1 MDWKLIGENIRHVRT
16 SSGFTQRE
24 LARRAGVTLSTIYH
38 AECGRPLMRQTL
50 EKICHGC
57 DTSIEG
63 ILKIQRERLTDN
75 IALLIDPLVETP
87 WNVLVEL
94 RSKVP
99 SDDRERIQS
108 PEERMRLGKLGF
120 VACFV
125 RSTSFV
131 MPEGPGLLQLELYGS
146 MEGSLNESLYRHC
159 LLSCTSGTV
168 RLEVGGESGT
178 LTAGGIAGFRSAD
191 LQRLDPVGDELP
203 VRLTWI
209 GAVRIGKVPHA
220 SAGKTR
226 VRPRRVG

>member
-1 MDWKLIGENIRHVRT
+1 MDWKLIGNNIRHVRT
-16 SSGFTQRE
+16 ASGFTQKD
-24 LARRAGVTLSTIYH
+24 LAQRAGVTLSTIYH

-50 EKICHGC
+50 EKICQGC
-57 DTSIEG
+57 DTSLEG
-63 ILKIQRERLTDN
+63 LLNIQRDRLSEDVR
-75 IALLIDPLVETP
+75 LLVDPCLKTP

-99 SDDRERIQS
+99 KDDTERIQS
-108 PEERMRLGKLGF
+108 PEERMRLGRLGF

-125 RSTSFV
+125 RSTTFI

-146 MEGSLNESLYRHC
+146 MDGSLNESLYRDC

-168 RLEVGGESGT
+168 RLEVAGQSGT

-191 LQRLDPVGDELP
+191 LQRLDPVGDEMP

-209 GAVRIGKVPHA
+209 GAVRIGKVA
-220 SAGKTR
+220 QAAGAKTR
-226 VRPRRVG
+226 VRPRRTG